1 MQCGGKAD
9 YPVEFALLSKR
20 VVYNLCLPRFL
31 QTKTGRNLQAI
42 IVATLLSRVE
52 GDALIIYFQD
62 VRIIDESRIQSLG
75 QEMTDLVNSTENKN
89 VVLNFQNVSFMSSA
103 MIGKLIQFGKKCKA
117 TDVNLR
123 LCDINDNVEEVFKL
137 MKLEKVFKIEKNE
150 EAAIASFSKK
160 GWFG

>member
-1 MQCGGKAD
+1 MQA
-9 YPVEFALLSKR
+9 S
-20 VVYNLCLPRFL
+20 
-31 QTKTGRNLQAI
+31 

-52 GDALIIYFQD
+52 GNVLIIYFQD

-75 QEMTDLVNSTENKN
+75 QELNDLVSNSENKN

-103 MIGKLIQFGKKCKA
+103 MIGKLIQFGKKCKS

-123 LCDINDNVEEVFKL
+123 FCNINDNVEEVFKL
-137 MKLEKVFKIEKNE
+137 MKLEKVFKIEKME
-150 EAAIASFSKK
+150 EAAVASFSKK